1 MTLDIK
7 IGKIIVEQPDPD
19 LKDWI
24 DEDGSCVV
32 RADVEQC
39 PDLDYDLCPKEH
51 TIGPREAYRSGSI
64 PLWEFFQDGP
74 AKEVYRKMRFYPNS
88 NDRDV
93 ARVMPLLEEINKL
106 PDHLGSEV
114 DDDRMK
120 WFKFWCNQAVE
131 LYGDLAGVRFS

>member
-1 MTLDIK
+1 MTLDVK
-7 IGKIIVEQPDPD
+7 IGKIVIDPIDPD

-24 DEDGSCVV
+24 WEAGSCTV
-32 RADVEQC
+32 RVNIEQC

-51 TIGPREAYRSGSI
+51 TFAPREAYRSGSI
-64 PLWEFFQDGP
+64 PLWDFFQKGP
-74 AKEVYRKMRFYPNS
+74 ARKIYHAMRDNPNS

-93 ARVMPLLEEINKL
+93 ARIKPLLDEINKL
-106 PDHLGSEV
+106 PDHLGTEV

-120 WFKFWCNQAVE
+120 WFKFWCNRAVE